1 MYFLTDV
8 ILYLCLC
15 IFAPMLLLVVLC
27 GAFVSDERG
36 EFYE

>member
-1 MYFLTDV
+1 MYFLADV

-15 IFAPMLLLVVLC
+15 IFAPLLLLVVLC
-27 GAFVSDERG
+27 GAFVTDERG